1 VAGQVLTK
9 VSRPHADQ
17 RKCAIPITACA
28 DWTVNTADTGLI
40 VNGANVLATGLFV
53 EHYQKYNVV
62 WIGQNGKTIFF
73 KNEMPYDVPDQAS
86 WMSSAGNS
94 YAAYKVANSVPTHE
108 TWGMGSYSNFDVNP
122 AVNALHGFEV
132 PQTAGVTLHD
142 TLTASLGGKST
153 ISHVINT
160 TGAAA
165 ASTSTIPV
173 NVVSYP

>member
-28 DWTVNTADTGLI
+28 GWTENTADTGLI

-62 WIGQNGKTIFF
+62 WNGQNGKTIFF
-73 KNEMPYDVPDQAS
+73 KNKMPYDVT
-86 WMSSAGNS
+86 
-94 YAAYKVANSVPTHE
+94 THE
-108 TWGMGSYSNFDVNP
+108 TWGMGSYCNFDVNP
-122 AVNALHGFEV
+122 AVNALPGFEV

-142 TLTASLGGKST
+142 TLTASLGGEGT

-160 TGAAA
+160 TRAAA
-165 ASTSTIPV
+165 AGASTIPV